1 MKPGRSTR
9 GKGVATLVESE
20 EKGRSQDAKP
30 VGKGTLVT
38 FSFVTAC
45 VREMA
50 AFRARSAVL
59 AFALLLEAAY
69 YLGSPLLY
77 KFIFDEGITQGQ
89 QDILVQALAVLAG
102 LLVVQSLSTFL
113 QERMSG
119 ALGMKVMNA
128 LRGRLYDKLQ
138 ALPPPVVAARPQGEL
153 AHLFG
158 ADVAAM
164 EQALVRAVPPLLLHS
179 LVIAASLA
187 LLLTINWILFLV
199 TMAVLPMAVLVPKLF
214 AKSAG
219 VWEGNHQQAK
229 AAASGFVQES
239 LITLPVIRLFHLA
252 RRREQAFG
260 AHLRRLD
267 DTGGRAYLFGGLVA
281 RTAVLGTGISQLV
294 VVGVGATLA
303 VGGQMTAGLL
313 IAFIGLLMGIGEAVG
328 MLTTAIPLMITAQQA
343 HARLRAFLDEPVPR
357 QESSD
362 AVAVERLNGE
372 IVFQD
377 VHFSYDGHRPN
388 LAGLGF
394 RIRPGQRVALVGPSG
409 CGKSTA
415 LSLLMRFCT
424 AQGGQVLLDGIPISR
439 IREDSLRANVG
450 VVLQNALLF
459 DATIRENILAGRP
472 EAGEDAVIQA
482 AKAAGIHDAILAKPQ
497 GYDTPVTQTS
507 GALSG
512 GERQRIA
519 VARALLRQAPILL
532 LDEATSALDPA
543 SEQVVNDSVS
553 ALAPA
558 CTVVS
563 VTHRLASVVDYD
575 LILVLSE
582 GRLVEMGRHDQL
594 VAQGGLYTGLWTRQ
608 QGMATAASAE
618 GGEQLISPDRLA
630 LIPFLSE
637 CSRQTLEELSDLFV
651 LSHFAEGQYVFHHGD
666 VGDRFYLIA
675 RGCVQVLI
683 PEETGDRVVNT
694 LRDGDFFGE
703 LALLRNVP
711 RSASIVAWAD
721 TWCLSLSCQHFLRI
735 IQAEPG
741 LHARVIAAVRAVVGD
756 DETVSIPEPV
766 FTP

>member
-1 MKPGRSTR
+1 M
-9 GKGVATLVESE
+9 
-20 EKGRSQDAKP
+20 
-30 VGKGTLVT
+30 T
-38 FSFVTAC
+38 FSFVAGC
-45 VREMA
+45 VRRMA
-50 AFRARSAVL
+50 HFRTRFAVL
-59 AFALLLEAAY
+59 IFALLLEAAY

-77 KFIFDEGITQGQ
+77 KFIFDEGITQGR
-89 QDILVQALAVLAG
+89 QDVLIWALAVLAA
-102 LLVVQSLSTFL
+102 LLSMQSLATFL
-113 QERMSG
+113 QERLSG
-119 ALGMKVMNA
+119 SLGMKVMNA
-128 LRGRLYDKLQ
+128 LRGRLYEKLQ
-138 ALPPPVVAARPQGEL
+138 ALPPPDVAARPQGEL

-199 TMAVLPMAVLVPKLF
+199 TMAVLPMAVLLPKLF

-219 VWEGNHQQAK
+219 EWEGNHQQAK

-239 LITLPVIRLFHLA
+239 LVTLPVIRLFHLG
-252 RRREQAFG
+252 RRRQRSFG

-267 DTGGRAYLFGGLVA
+267 ETGGRAYLFGGLVA

-294 VVGVGATLA
+294 VVGAGAVLA
-303 VGGQMTAGLL
+303 VNGHMTAGLL
-313 IAFIGLLMGIGEAVG
+313 IAFIGLLMGIGEAVA

-357 QESSD
+357 QESPDS
-362 AVAVERLNGE
+362 VAVERLSGE

-377 VHFSYDGHRPN
+377 VHFSYDGQRPT

-394 RIRPGQRVALVGPSG
+394 RIQPGQRVALVGPSG

-424 AQGGQVLLDGIPISR
+424 AQCGQVLLDGIPISH
-439 IREDSLRANVG
+439 IREDSLRANIS
-450 VVLQNALLF
+450 VVLQNSLLF

-472 EAGEDAVIQA
+472 EAGEDDMVKA
-482 AKAAGIHDAILAKPQ
+482 ARAAGIHDAIVAKPQ
-497 GYDTPVTQTS
+497 GYDTPVTQAS

-519 VARALLRQAPILL
+519 IARALLRQAPILL

-543 SEQVVNDSVS
+543 SEQVVNGTVAD
-553 ALAPA
+553 LAPA

-575 LILVLSE
+575 LILVLKD
-582 GRLVEMGRHDQL
+582 GQLVEMGRHDTL
-594 VAQGGLYTGLWTRQ
+594 VAKGGVYAELWTRQ
-608 QGMATAASAE
+608 QGMTTAGSVDS
-618 GGEQLISPDRLA
+618 GGQLITPDRLA

-637 CSRQTLEELSDLFV
+637 CSRQTLEELSNLFV
-651 LSHFAEGQYVFHHGD
+651 LSHFAEGQYVFRHGD
-666 VGDRFYLIA
+666 PGDHFYLIA

-683 PEETGDRVVNT
+683 PDDTGDRLVKT
-694 LRDGDFFGE
+694 LHDGDFFGE

-711 RSASIVAWAD
+711 RAASILAWAD

-735 IQAEPG
+735 IHTEPG

-756 DETVSIPEPV
+756 VETVSMVVPEAGWSSAQSASGNRDTVTHEGLMP
-766 FTP
+766 PGQ

>member
-1 MKPGRSTR
+1 M
-9 GKGVATLVESE
+9 
-20 EKGRSQDAKP
+20 
-30 VGKGTLVT
+30 
-38 FSFVTAC
+38 TAC

-50 AFRARSAVL
+50 AFRARFAIL
-59 AFALLLEAAY
+59 ALALLLEAAY

-77 KFIFDEGITQGQ
+77 KFIFDEGITQGR
-89 QDILVQALAVLAG
+89 QDILVQALAALAG
-102 LLVVQSLSTFL
+102 LLAVQSLATFL

-128 LRGRLYDKLQ
+128 LRGRMYEKMQ
-138 ALPPPVVAARPQGEL
+138 TLPPPVAAARPQGEL

-164 EQALVRAVPPLLLHS
+164 EQALVRAIPPVLLHS

-187 LLLTINWILFLV
+187 LLLTINWLLFLV
-199 TMAVLPMAVLVPKLF
+199 TMVVLPMAVLIPKLF

-229 AAASGFVQES
+229 ATASGFVQES
-239 LITLPVIRLFHLA
+239 LVTLPVIRLFHLGL
-252 RRREQAFG
+252 RRKRAFD

-267 DTGGRAYLFGGLVA
+267 ETGGRAYLFGGLVA

-303 VGGQMTAGLL
+303 VNGQMTAGLL

-343 HARLRAFLDEPVPR
+343 HARLRAFLDEPVP
-357 QESSD
+357 QEESPD
-362 AVAVERLNGE
+362 AVAVERLSGE
-372 IVFQD
+372 IVFRD
-377 VHFSYDGHRPN
+377 VYFSYDGQRST
-388 LAGLGF
+388 LAGLDF

-415 LSLLMRFCT
+415 LSLLMRFCSP
-424 AQGGQVLLDGIPISR
+424 QCGQVLLDGTPISH
-439 IREDSLRANVG
+439 IREDSLRANIS

-472 EAGEDAVIQA
+472 EAGDGDVILA

-497 GYDTPVTQTS
+497 GYDTPVTQAS

-519 VARALLRQAPILL
+519 VARALLRQSPILL

-543 SEQVVNDSVS
+543 SEQVVNDSVA

-563 VTHRLASVVDYD
+563 VTHRLASVVDFD
-575 LILVLSE
+575 LIVVLKD
-582 GRLVEMGRHDQL
+582 GRLVEMGRHADL
-594 VAQGGLYTGLWTRQ
+594 AAKGGPYTEMWTRQ
-608 QGMATAASAE
+608 QGMTTAAPSD
-618 GGEQLISPDRLA
+618 GGGQLISPDRLA

-637 CSRQTLEELSDLFV
+637 CSRGTLEELSDLFV
-651 LSHFAEGQYVFHHGD
+651 LSHFTEGQYVFHHGD
-666 VGDRFYLIA
+666 PGDHFYLIA
-675 RGCVQVLI
+675 RGCVQVLV
-683 PEETGDRVVNT
+683 PDETGDRVVNT

-703 LALLRNVP
+703 IALLRNVP

-741 LHARVIAAVRAVVGD
+741 LHARVIAAVRAVVGED
-756 DETVSIPEPV
+756 DTVSRQEPAV
-766 FTP
+766 TP